1 MDKITE
7 VKKEMRLKE
16 WTQMYVEYQESGKTV
31 TEWCKERELSI
42 KTFYYRLRKIR
53 EAALKQTEKHQIVPI
68 TTQPAMQSQNKS
80 SCIKISGNGIMVE
93 LSENISTEMIT
104 VILRGL
110 QKC

>member
-1 MDKITE
+1 
-7 VKKEMRLKE
+7 
-16 WTQMYVEYQESGKTV
+16 
-31 TEWCKERELSI
+31 
-42 KTFYYRLRKIR
+42 
-53 EAALKQTEKHQIVPI
+53 
-68 TTQPAMQSQNKS
+68 MQSQNKS